1 MNQSPPPAPEAR
13 DLPIHGIAVVERRT
27 GVSQHVLRAW
37 ERRYS
42 AVTPARDE
50 AGQRLYSDA
59 DIERIRLIRDAVAG
73 GRRIGQVASL
83 DTQQLRSLKQL
94 DVLESAST
102 QPADVRMTPIE
113 AFSAPFSVPL
123 SSSAAESTSQV
134 ASIEIGR
141 LFDECIATLSDLD
154 PGAVH
159 TALMRAAVSLG
170 PRAFVNGIALP
181 LLHHVGDAWQ
191 AGNLRPTH
199 EHAMSGAMRRVLE
212 WLREALPA
220 PAGAPLIALGTTQ
233 EQRHEFGAMIAAV
246 IAAAR
251 QWRVLY
257 LGCDL
262 PSAEIAHAAEIAG
275 ADVVAISMI
284 SPIPLATLRRDI
296 LLLRDSL
303 PSSIPL
309 IVGGSAASIEDSVLA
324 EAGAV
329 FVRDMYAWDNWLSD
343 AAAQYAR
350 ANS

>member
-1 MNQSPPPAPEAR
+1 MNQTSSITSEAAGQ
-13 DLPIHGIAVVERRT
+13 PTHGIAIVERRT

-59 DIERIRLIRDAVAG
+59 DVERIRLIRDALAG

-83 DTQQLRSLKQL
+83 STQELRSLTQS
-94 DVLESAST
+94 DALESAAPVNGDAPPPPVEAAST
-102 QPADVRMTPIE
+102 
-113 AFSAPFSVPL
+113 PFSVPL
-123 SSSAAESTSQV
+123 SSSPADSVGQAAS
-134 ASIEIGR
+134 AEIAR
-141 LFDECIATLSDLD
+141 HFDECVATLSELD
-154 PGAVH
+154 SGAVH

-220 PAGAPLIALGTTQ
+220 PATAPLIALGTTQ

-262 PSAEIAHAAEIAG
+262 PALEIAHAAQLAD

-284 SPIPLATLRRDI
+284 SPIPVATLRRDI
-296 LLLRDSL
+296 MLLRDSL
-303 PSSIPL
+303 PPSTPL
-309 IVGGSAASIEDSVLA
+309 IVGGSAASAEDGVLA

-329 FVRDMYAWDNWLSD
+329 LMRDMYAWDNWLSN
-343 AAAQYAR
+343 AATQYAE
-350 ANS
+350 ANN

>member
-1 MNQSPPPAPEAR
+1 MDQASPTLPEPRNQ
-13 DLPIHGIAVVERRT
+13 PIHGIAIVERRT

-50 AGQRLYSDA
+50 AGQRLYSDS

-73 GRRIGQVASL
+73 GRRIGQVAAL
-83 DTQQLRSLKQL
+83 GTDQLRSLTQL
-94 DVLESAST
+94 DVSENAST
-102 QPADVRMTPIE
+102 QAAE
-113 AFSAPFSVPL
+113 ARATLAEAVSAPFSVPL
-123 SSSAAESTSQV
+123 SNSVVDSASQA
-134 ASIEIGR
+134 ASIEISR
-141 LFDECIATLSDLD
+141 HFDECVATLSDLD
-154 PGAVH
+154 TAAVH

-170 PRAFVNGIALP
+170 PRTFVSGIALP

-191 AGNLRPTH
+191 AGDLRPTH

-257 LGCDL
+257 LGADL
-262 PSAEIAHAAEIAG
+262 PSVEIAHAAAIAG

-303 PSSIPL
+303 PASTPL
-309 IVGGSAASIEDSVLA
+309 VVGGSAASADDSVIA

-329 FVRDMYAWDNWLSD
+329 FVRDMYAWDSWLSD
-343 AAAQYAR
+343 AASQYTR
-350 ANS
+350 ANN